1 MNAHS
6 SINRSGIT
14 LMEVLIS
21 IGILAIGL
29 SSVVALVPAGKSEAA
44 KAVMLDRS
52 ANLAMNVLN
61 DAITFGLTRPASFT
75 AYSGTSATTGTSP
88 LVIFDPLYLSTGT
101 DTSKWPSFW
110 PGADAGIPKP
120 AMVFSG
126 TTPVPLSSST
136 AYMPLLA
143 AIFQSRDDVLYASP
157 SGDDDPPSNL
167 FTSGVRS
174 FQGRTAALISL
185 GSLSG
190 TISTGATAKITA
202 VVFHNR
208 NLSDPADAIV
218 SGIYNAA
225 GPPAAPAG
233 TISLSTLPAG
243 RAPKEILRP
252 GTAVY
257 CPAPSPAWFQVA
269 MASVDEANQRVYVTF
284 VGDVEPPSNTTVQIA
299 LDSVGLAERIVTLE
313 GPGPYGR

>member
-1 MNAHS
+1 MNPHS
-6 SINRSGIT
+6 STSRCGIT

-61 DAITFGLTRPASFT
+61 DAIAFGLTRPASV
-75 AYSGTSATTGTSP
+75 ATSAGATTI
-88 LVIFDPLYLSTGT
+88 VFDPLAVVSGSFAWQTASSGTMKPKGIFASGT
-101 DTSKWPSFW
+101 D
-110 PGADAGIPKP
+110 
-120 AMVFSG
+120 VG
-126 TTPVPLSSST
+126 TGGDTL
-136 AYMPLLA
+136 MLGLL
-143 AIFQSRDDVLYASP
+143 QGRDDLLYAAP
-157 SGDDDPPSNL
+157 ANDEDPPQNA
-167 FTSGVRS
+167 FVGGVRS
-174 FQGRTAALISL
+174 FQGRTSSLVSIAPISGPFAA
-185 GSLSG
+185 
-190 TISTGATAKITA
+190 GAPARITA

-208 NLSDPADAIV
+208 NLADPTDAIV
-218 SGIYNAA
+218 SGTYNAV

-233 TISLSTLPAG
+233 TISLSTLPDG
-243 RAPKEILRP
+243 RALKEILRP

-257 CPAPSPAWFQVA
+257 CPTPSPVWLQVA

-284 VGDVEPPSNTTVQIA
+284 VGDTEPPSNTNVQIA

>member
-1 MNAHS
+1 MNPYS
-6 SINRSGIT
+6 SANRCGIT

-52 ANLAMNVLN
+52 ANLAMNVLS
-61 DAITFGLTRPASFT
+61 DAITFGLTRPASV
-75 AYSGTSATTGTSP
+75 ATNAGATM
-88 LVIFDPLYLSTGT
+88 VVFDPLEVLSG
-101 DTSKWPSFW
+101 SFAW
-110 PGADAGIPKP
+110 QTAS
-120 AMVFSG
+120 SG
-126 TTPVPLSSST
+126 TMKPKGIFASRTDVGIGGDALNLG
-136 AYMPLLA
+136 LL
-143 AIFQSRDDVLYASP
+143 QGRDDLLYASAA
-157 SGDDDPPSNL
+157 SDEDPPQNA
-167 FTSGVRS
+167 FVGGVRS
-174 FQGRTAALISL
+174 FQGRTSSLVSIAPISGPFAA
-185 GSLSG
+185 GSP
-190 TISTGATAKITA
+190 AKITA

-208 NLSDPADAIV
+208 NLSDPIEAIV
-218 SGIYNAA
+218 NGTYNAA
-225 GPPAAPAG
+225 GLPAG
-233 TISLSTLPAG
+233 SILLGALPAG
-243 RAPKEILRP
+243 RAPKDVLRP

-257 CPAPSPAWFQVA
+257 CPGASPSQSWFQVA